1 MKLTIKNRQLA
12 FSPEQFLRKAGYG
25 FIEDR
30 RRGKQS
36 FVRRLGGG
44 FYPRLHMYVEREGD
58 SVSFNLHLDQKQASY
73 SGSHMHNAEY
83 GGTIVESEMERI
95 KGLLRQ
101 ETPGSA
107 GVRPGAN
114 SQTGTQN
121 NKIAYDKKED
131 GWWKKIFN

>member
-1 MKLTIKNRQLA
+1 MKLIIKKSQL
-12 FSPEQFLRKAGYG
+12 SLNPEQFLRRAGYG

-30 RRGKQS
+30 RRGQQS
-36 FVRRLGGG
+36 FVRRLGSG

-83 GGTIVESEMERI
+83 GGAIVAGEMERI

-101 ETPGSA
+101 EMTGDPDTAS
-107 GVRPGAN
+107 RPGMEN
-114 SQTGTQN
+114 K
-121 NKIAYDKKED
+121 KIAYDKKEE
-131 GWWKKIFN
+131 GWWRKIFN